1 MFWIGLKNAGIK
13 MDGKGFTPYSLRYSK
28 NTRMEEYLPR
38 RTLQEFTGHESD
50 EMTDYYFNPDTA
62 HLLERLEGNQ
72 DKRELV
78 ERFW

>member
-1 MFWIGLKNAGIK
+1 
-13 MDGKGFTPYSLRYSK
+13 
-28 NTRMEEYLPR
+28 MEDYLPK

-50 EMTDYYFNPDTA
+50 AMTDYYFNPDTA

>member
-1 MFWIGLKNAGIK
+1 
-13 MDGKGFTPYSLRYSK
+13 
-28 NTRMEEYLPR
+28 MEEYLPR